1 MSDPKYQRHTAIYHI
16 GLAVACLIAV
26 AWSMWYS
33 GISPVVSL
41 ILTAVTNALIAW
53 EKQDLLK
60 RGKS

>member
-16 GLAVACLIAV
+16 GLAMACLIAV

-33 GISPVVSL
+33 GISPVVGL

-53 EKQDLLK
+53 EKRDLLK

>member
-1 MSDPKYQRHTAIYHI
+1 MSDPKYQRHTALYHL
-16 GLAVACLIAV
+16 GLAMACLIAV

-41 ILTAVTNALIAW
+41 ILTAITNALIAW

>member
-1 MSDPKYQRHTAIYHI
+1 MSDPKYQRHTALYHI

-33 GISPVVSL
+33 SISPVVGL

-53 EKQDLLK
+53 EKRDLLK

>member
-1 MSDPKYQRHTAIYHI
+1 MSDPKYQRHTAIYHL

-33 GISPVVSL
+33 GISPVVGLVITSVTNSL
-41 ILTAVTNALIAW
+41 IAL
-53 EKQDLLK
+53 EKIDLLK

>member
-26 AWSMWYS
+26 AWSMWYG

-53 EKQDLLK
+53 EKRDLLN

>member
-1 MSDPKYQRHTAIYHI
+1 MSDPKYQRHTALYHL
-16 GLAVACLIAV
+16 GLALACLLAV

-53 EKQDLLK
+53 EKRDLLK